1 MKKHHDLKHKI
12 IFYVMSAAILVTVLV
27 TSIMFMG
34 SVRSTDATLLGN
46 MQITARIAA
55 QNISSNLHLLTERKS
70 IPKRSC
76 ILRRKAETY

>member
-55 QNISSNLHLLTERKS
+55 QNISSNLHLLT
-70 IPKRSC
+70 
-76 ILRRKAETY
+76 